1 MQIIQTKS
9 ELESFYQLISSK
21 RLSVGLTPT
30 MGALHKGHMSLL
42 HKSNTECDVSVVSIF
57 VNPMQFNNQADLEKY
72 PKTLEEDI
80 SLLEKNDCDFLFLPD
95 KTFIYPEN
103 FEKIKLDISNL
114 DDKMEGEF
122 RPGHFE
128 GVVNVVFRLFELI
141 QPQKAYFGDK
151 DFQQLA
157 IISFMVEKLKLPI
170 NVIGCETTRE
180 ENGLAMSSRN
190 LRLNNEQKKKAG
202 IIHETLKQGEILAKK
217 MTPAQT
223 KKHMQER
230 FTRSY
235 LDLEYIEIIH
245 PKTLEPL
252 DQIWVSKARVCIAAF
267 CGEVRLID
275 NMQIRS

>member
-9 ELESFYQLISSK
+9 ELDSFYQLINSK

-57 VNPMQFNNQADLEKY
+57 VNPMQFNNQEDLEKY

-157 IISFMVEKLKLPI
+157 IISFMVETLGLPVKI
-170 NVIGCETTRE
+170 ARCETLRE
-180 ENGLAMSSRN
+180 ESGLAMSSRN
-190 LRLNNEQKKKAG
+190 ARLSNHQRKESSIIYAAMSAGKKLTNNLTPIETANHILKLLKDSSLTVDYVE
-202 IIHETLKQGEILAKK
+202 IIDPNTLKSLHNE
-217 MTPAQT
+217 
-223 KKHMQER
+223 
-230 FTRSY
+230 
-235 LDLEYIEIIH
+235 
-245 PKTLEPL
+245 
-252 DQIWVSKARVCIAAF
+252 WVPNARVCIAAYS
-267 CGEVRLID
+267 GEVRLID
-275 NMQIRS
+275 NLELTS